1 MTDRNVFKQ
10 RMANRF
16 EVDQRAALFSN
27 YSKRRDQEQERYAHH
42 SEAMMEQE
50 NDRYIEDLEG
60 KVSTLKELG
69 HAIKDQVRESNT
81 ILDGLSGSFDKV
93 GAMMGT
99 TMKKLGEM
107 VKSKSG
113 RHMWYMAGFVV
124 FMFFLMWMLYGR
136 SGRVAHS
143 VAPGQMSV
151 PDVDGINN
159 QVPQT

>member
-81 ILDGLSGSFDKV
+81 ILDGLHQGQHQEPQSGQENGAGGWHGV
-93 GAMMGT
+93 GELSGIVTSAVSRFWRMLSTDSPTPASSPAAEGWKRKHDPTAHNT
-99 TMKKLGEM
+99 TTEQPAK
-107 VKSKSG
+107 
-113 RHMWYMAGFVV
+113 RA
-124 FMFFLMWMLYGR
+124 
-136 SGRVAHS
+136 RV
-143 VAPGQMSV
+143 
-151 PDVDGINN
+151 
-159 QVPQT
+159 